1 MEFASFEVGDE
12 YAFLRAFRFIYTF
25 DEEDFKSIEKRAAEN
40 GIKAA
45 YKEVVTHLEVLQQS
59 MFLVPVHMANR
70 YVRIE
75 QYEKAMDQVELG
87 FEVHDQNMPYIAGG
101 FNNLVTLYNDPRFMS
116 IMEKLNL
123 PMPKE

>member
-1 MEFASFEVGDE
+1 M
-12 YAFLRAFRFIYTF
+12 T
-25 DEEDFKSIEKRAAEN
+25 
-40 GIKAA
+40 
-45 YKEVVTHLEVLQQS
+45 
-59 MFLVPVHMANR
+59 NR

-101 FNNLVTLYNDPRFMS
+101 FNNLVALYNDPRFMS